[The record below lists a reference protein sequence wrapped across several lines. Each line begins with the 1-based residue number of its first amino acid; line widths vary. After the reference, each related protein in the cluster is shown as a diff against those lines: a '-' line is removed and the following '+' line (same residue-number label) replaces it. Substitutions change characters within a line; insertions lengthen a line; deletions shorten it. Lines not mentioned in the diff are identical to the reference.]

1 MKYFIVVTLVV
12 SLWSCATTKQNPATL
27 SQAET
32 AIKAVMSMQEQ
43 AWSDGDIDKF
53 MTGYWKSEEL
63 SFIGRSGPNY
73 GWQTTLNNYKKGYP
87 TKDKM
92 GKLTFDILKLNPLSA
107 DVYYMIGKYTLVRAE
122 DTPTGYFSL
131 VWKKIGGEWKIVSDH
146 TSG

>member
-1 MKYFIVVTLVV
+1 MKYLFAVVLAI
-12 SLWSCATTKQNPATL
+12 SLWSCASNKLSTAPV
-27 SQAET
+27 SQAEA
-32 AIKAVMSMQEQ
+32 AIKTVMAMQEQ

-73 GWQTTLNNYKKGYP
+73 GWQTTLDNYKKGYP
-87 TKDKM
+87 TKEKM
-92 GKLTFDILKLNPLSA
+92 GKLTFDILKLNRLAP
-107 DVYYMIGKYTLVRAE
+107 DVYYMIGKYTLVRSD

-131 VWKKIGGEWKIVSDH
+131 VWKQINGEWKIVSDH